1 MNSIY
6 KKIFKDYLS
15 GKKSL
20 AILLDPDKAS
30 LNSETKNLVSNPNI
44 DYIFVGGSSVDNN
57 VSHALIQFLKTFVKT
72 PILLFPGDLNQLSD
86 AVDAVLFLALLSDL
100 CAISSLSGIRKVP

>member
-44 DYIFVGGSSVDNN
+44 DYIFVRN
-57 VSHALIQFLKTFVKT
+57 
-72 PILLFPGDLNQLSD
+72 
-86 AVDAVLFLALLSDL
+86 
-100 CAISSLSGIRKVP
+100 GINDF